1 MFQKRHQPRLKCRS
15 LPVRTDVAAV
25 AVGNAGAVTLKPF
38 PALSWRANAGWLV
51 LGAASF
57 ALLSA
62 IYKHLDVVLS
72 GGTRP
77 FAYPLLEEL
86 TGGLGAVLLAPLV
99 IGAARRWPLLGPRG
113 WRWLPAHL
121 VGMLAFGVLSTT
133 WMWASRSLLSPL
145 LGLGAYDYGA
155 MPLRYLMELPKQAII
170 FGLILVMTTL
180 FDRHEAGR
188 ERELRLTRIEASLAR
203 AELGALHA
211 QLRPHFLFNAMNAI
225 SSVMYE
231 DVDRA
236 DRMIGLLS
244 DLLRWS
250 LRASTAAEV
259 ALDAE
264 LGATRT
270 YLELMQA
277 RMGSR
282 LHTEIHVEPGTEQAL
297 VPALLLQPLVENAAT
312 HGASEPPE
320 QARIVVQ
327 VFREGADLVLCVA
340 DNGPGPGAQTGTSN
354 GVGLTNTRARLKAMY
369 GANAQLRLLPGES
382 GGAIAEVRMPFRTNA
397 GVPKEQKALWTSSE

>member
-1 MFQKRHQPRLKCRS
+1 M
-15 LPVRTDVAAV
+15 TVATV
-25 AVGNAGAVTLKPF
+25 ATGRPATLKPF
-38 PALSWRANAGWLV
+38 PALSWRANAGWLA
-51 LGAASF
+51 LGAAVF

-72 GGTRP
+72 GGTRS
-77 FAYPLLEEL
+77 FAYPLLEEI

-113 WRWLPAHL
+113 WRWLPAH
-121 VGMLAFGVLSTT
+121 VAGMLAFGVLSTT

-145 LGLGAYDYGA
+145 LGLGPYDYGA
-155 MPLRYLMELPKQAII
+155 MPLRYLMELPKEAII

-180 FDRHEAGR
+180 FDRHEAAR
-188 ERELRLTRIEASLAR
+188 ERELRFSRIEASLAR

-211 QLRPHFLFNAMNAI
+211 QLRPHFLFNALNAI

-231 DVDRA
+231 DVERA
-236 DRMIGLLS
+236 DRMIRLLS

-250 LRASTAAEV
+250 LRASSAPEV

-264 LGATRT
+264 LGATRM

-277 RMGSR
+277 RMGPR
-282 LHTEIHVEPGTEQAL
+282 LHTEIRVDPGTERAL

-312 HGASEPPE
+312 HGTPEPPE
-320 QARIVVQ
+320 QARIIVQ
-327 VFREGADLVLCVA
+327 VMRDGADLVLRVC
-340 DNGPGPGAQTGTSN
+340 DNGPGPEAPPGTSN
-354 GVGLTNTRARLKAMY
+354 GVGLSNTRARLNAMY
-369 GANAQLRLLPGES
+369 GPAAQLRLLPGET
-382 GGAIAEVRMPFRTNA
+382 GGAIAEVRMPFRTSA
-397 GVPKEQKALWTSSE
+397 AFAAEQKAVWTSSV